1 MKPDAMLRAGMV
13 IRTHDGRVVVL
24 MGRNGCNRWMWCRYD
39 RCEGHRLKPNGTP
52 DTNTM
57 PVVAEKDVAA
67 VRVQGEGFQ
76 GVLPGIFG

>member
-1 MKPDAMLRAGMV
+1 MLRSGMV
-13 IRTHDGRVVVL
+13 IRDRKGRTIVL

-57 PVVAEKDVAA
+57 PVITAKDVAA
-67 VRVQGEGFQ
+67 VWVDGVGFR
-76 GVLPGIFG
+76 GVLPGIF